1 MSDMGVMLATTGH
14 EVRVSRK
21 ATVAGKSCLWF
32 IRPAYNQAQILR

>member
-21 ATVAGKSCLWF
+21 ATVAGEKLSLV
-32 IRPAYNQAQILR
+32 YNAGV